1 MAKIWQ
7 KLWAAFLKSVTQN
20 RKYIQLPPRTTSHL
34 KNLKNKSV
42 IRAKDLSISFS
53 GHVVFSEG
61 NFIVNSREKLGL
73 IGRNGSGKSTF
84 LKLILKQLEPDS
96 GSIEIPRGY
105 KIGHLEQHIHFSHDT
120 VLEEICSVLP
130 EDREHEGWKGENILY
145 GLGFVEADLHKDPKK
160 FSGGFQVKLN
170 LAKLLLM
177 EPQMLLLD
185 EPTNY
190 LDIHSIRW
198 LKDFLQEWEG
208 ELILI
213 THDRGFMDSVISHTL
228 LIHRNAFKKV
238 PGNTK
243 GVREKIA
250 LEEEIYEKTRINE
263 DKQRQKTQEWIDRF
277 GSKASQASRV
287 QSRVKM
293 LEKQDV
299 KEKLGHV
306 ATLDFQFN
314 HLPYGSKENMIE
326 AEDVSFGYNPDH
338 LLIQHLSF
346 KVADGE
352 KICVIGKNGK
362 GKSTLLKLIT
372 QDLAALHGNVKING
386 KTEIGYFG
394 QMNIDRLDK
403 NRSVYEELQKV
414 DERLPQSRVRQV
426 CSNMMFSND
435 LANKKISV
443 LSGGEKSRVT
453 LGKILLKGVN
463 LLLLDEPT
471 NHLDMESCEALM
483 EAIRS
488 FEGAVVMVTH
498 DEYFLQE
505 IANKLI
511 IFDDNKTFTF
521 EDSYEFFLK
530 RVGWKDH

>member
-1 MAKIWQ
+1 M
-7 KLWAAFLKSVTQN
+7 
-20 RKYIQLPPRTTSHL
+20 
-34 KNLKNKSV
+34 

-53 GHVVFSEG
+53 GREIFSDG
-61 NFIVNSREKLGL
+61 NFIINTREKVGL

-84 LKLILKQLEPDS
+84 LKLILKKLEPDS
-96 GSIEIPRGY
+96 GLVEIPRGY
-105 KIGHLEQHIHFSHDT
+105 KIGHLEQHIHFTHDT

-145 GLGFVEADLHKDPKK
+145 GLGFTYDDLYKDPKN

-170 LAKLLLM
+170 LAKLLLV
-177 EPQMLLLD
+177 EPNMLLLD

-198 LKDFLQEWEG
+198 LKEFLQDWQG

-213 THDRGFMDSVISHTL
+213 THDRGFMDDVISHTL

-238 PGNTK
+238 PGNTQ

-250 LEEEIYEKTRINE
+250 AEEEIYEKTRVNE

-299 KEKLGHV
+299 KEKLAHV
-306 ATLDFQFN
+306 ATLEFSFN
-314 HLPYGSKENMIE
+314 HSDYGSKENMIE
-326 AEDVSFGYNPDH
+326 AESLAFGYSETHP
-338 LLIQHLSF
+338 LIQNLSF
-346 KVADGE
+346 KIADGE

-362 GKSTLLKLIT
+362 GKSTLLRLLT
-372 QDLAALHGNVKING
+372 GDLKPLKGSVRTNNKV
-386 KTEIGYFG
+386 EIGYFG
-394 QMNIDRLDK
+394 QMNIDRLDP

-414 DERLPQSRVRQV
+414 DERLPVSRVRQV
-426 CSNMMFSND
+426 CSNMMFNQD

-443 LSGGEKSRVT
+443 LSGGERSRVT

-471 NHLDMESCEALM
+471 NHLDMESCDSLM
-483 EAIRS
+483 QAIKN

-498 DEYFLQE
+498 DEYFLNQ
-505 IANKLI
+505 IANKLV

>member
-1 MAKIWQ
+1 M
-7 KLWAAFLKSVTQN
+7 
-20 RKYIQLPPRTTSHL
+20 
-34 KNLKNKSV
+34 
-42 IRAKDLSISFS
+42 IRVKDLSISFS
-53 GHVVFSEG
+53 GRDVFTDAS
-61 NFIVNSREKLGL
+61 FIINNREKIGL

-84 LKLILKQLEPDS
+84 LKLILKKLEPDS
-96 GSIEIPRGY
+96 GVVEIPRDY
-105 KIGHLEQHIHFSHDT
+105 KIGHLEQHISFLHNT

-130 EDREHEGWKGENILY
+130 PEREHEGWKGENILF
-145 GLGFVEADLHKDPKK
+145 GLGFVPEDLQKDPKQ
-160 FSGGFQVKLN
+160 FSGGYQVKLN
-170 LAKLLLM
+170 LAKLLLV

-198 LKDFLQEWEG
+198 LKEFLQDWDG
-208 ELILI
+208 ELILV
-213 THDRGFMDSVISHTL
+213 THDRSFMDAVITHTL
-228 LIHRNAFKKV
+228 VIHRKAFKKV
-238 PGNTK
+238 PGNTQ

-250 LEEEIYEKTRINE
+250 SEEEIYEKTRINE

-277 GSKASQASRV
+277 GAKASMASRA

-299 KEKLGHV
+299 KEKLVHV
-306 ATLDFQFN
+306 ETLDFKFN
-314 HLPYGSKENMIE
+314 HTPYISKENMIE
-326 AEDVSFGYNPDH
+326 AEGLAFGYNPEN
-338 LLIQHLSF
+338 LLIQNLSF
-346 KVADGE
+346 KIADGE
-352 KICVIGKNGK
+352 KICIIGKNGK
-362 GKSTLLKLIT
+362 GKSTLLKLFT
-372 QDLAALHGNVKING
+372 NDLQAVKGNVKING

-394 QMNIDRLDK
+394 QMNIDRLDN

-414 DERLPQSRVRQV
+414 DEKLPVTRVRQV
-426 CSNMMFSND
+426 CGNMMFSSD
-435 LANKKISV
+435 LANKKIGV

-483 EAIRS
+483 QAIKS
-488 FEGAVVMVTH
+488 FEGAVIMVTH
-498 DEYFLQE
+498 DEYFLKQ

-511 IFDDNKTFTF
+511 VFDDNKTFTF

>member
-1 MAKIWQ
+1 MIK
-7 KLWAAFLKSVTQN
+7 
-20 RKYIQLPPRTTSHL
+20 
-34 KNLKNKSV
+34 
-42 IRAKDLSISFS
+42 AKDLSISFS
-53 GHVVFSEG
+53 GREIFSDG
-61 NFIVNSREKLGL
+61 NFIINSREKLGL

-96 GSIEIPRGY
+96 GTIEIPRGY
-105 KIGHLEQHIHFSHDT
+105 KIGHLEQHIHFTCDT
-120 VLEEICSVLP
+120 VLDEICSVLP
-130 EDREHEGWKGENILY
+130 EEREHEGWKGENILY
-145 GLGFVEADLHKDPKK
+145 GLGFTYDDLYKDPKK

-198 LKDFLQEWEG
+198 LKEFLREWEG

-243 GVREKIA
+243 GLREKIA
-250 LEEEIYEKTRINE
+250 AEEEIYEKTRLNE
-263 DKQRQKTQEWIDRF
+263 EKQRQKTQEWIDRF
-277 GSKASQASRV
+277 KAKASMASRA
-287 QSRVKM
+287 QSRAKM
-293 LEKQDV
+293 LDKQEV
-299 KEKLGHV
+299 KEKLGQI
-306 ATLDFQFN
+306 ANLDFNFT
-314 HLPYGSKENMIE
+314 HLPYGSKENMVEIE
-326 AEDVSFGYNPDH
+326 QLSFGYSKDH
-338 LLIQHLSF
+338 LLIQNLSF
-346 KVADGE
+346 KVVDGD

-372 QDLAALHGNVKING
+372 QDLVPLHGNIKTNN

-403 NRSVYEELQKV
+403 NLTIYEELQNV
-414 DERLPQSRVRQV
+414 DERLPQTRVRQV
-426 CSNMMFSND
+426 CSNMMFSSD

-443 LSGGEKSRVT
+443 LSGGEKSRVM

-471 NHLDMESCEALM
+471 NHLDMESCESLM
-483 EAIRS
+483 QAIKS
-488 FEGAVVMVTH
+488 FEGAVIMVTH
-498 DEYFLQE
+498 DEHFLQE
-505 IANKLI
+505 IANKLVV
-511 IFDDNKTFTF
+511 FDDNKTFTF

-530 RVGWKDH
+530 RIGWKDS

>member
-1 MAKIWQ
+1 M
-7 KLWAAFLKSVTQN
+7 
-20 RKYIQLPPRTTSHL
+20 
-34 KNLKNKSV
+34 
-42 IRAKDLSISFS
+42 IRVKDLSISFS
-53 GHVVFSEG
+53 GHEVFSDAS
-61 NFIVNSREKLGL
+61 FIINSREKVGL

-84 LKLILKQLEPDS
+84 LKLILKKLEPDS
-96 GSIEIPRGY
+96 GLVEIPRGY
-105 KIGHLEQHIHFSHDT
+105 KIGYLEQHIHFTHDT
-120 VLEEICSVLP
+120 TLEEICSVLP

-145 GLGFVEADLHKDPKK
+145 GLGFTEEDLYKDPKN
-160 FSGGFQVKLN
+160 FSGGYQVKLN

-198 LKDFLQEWEG
+198 LKEFLQEWEG

-213 THDRGFMDSVISHTL
+213 THDRGFMDSVITHTL

-238 PGNTK
+238 PGNTR

-299 KEKLGHV
+299 KEKLAHV
-306 ATLDFQFN
+306 STLEFSFN
-314 HLPYGSKENMIE
+314 HTPYASKENMVE
-326 AEDVSFGYNPDH
+326 AEDIAFGYKDNH
-338 LLIQHLSF
+338 LLIQKLSF
-346 KVADGE
+346 KIADGE
-352 KICVIGKNGK
+352 KICIIGKNGK
-362 GKSTLLKLIT
+362 GKSTLLKLLT
-372 QDLAALHGNVKING
+372 GDLSPLKGNVKLNG
-386 KTEIGYFG
+386 KVEVGYFG
-394 QMNIDRLDK
+394 QMNIDRLDPG
-403 NRSVYEELQKV
+403 RTIYEELQKT
-414 DERLPQSRVRQV
+414 DEKLPQSRVRQV
-426 CSNMMFSND
+426 CSNMMFSSD
-435 LANKKISV
+435 LANKKIGV

-471 NHLDMESCEALM
+471 NHLDMESCESLM
-483 EAIRS
+483 EAIKS

-511 IFDDNKTFTF
+511 IFDDNRTFTF

>member
-1 MAKIWQ
+1 V
-7 KLWAAFLKSVTQN
+7 LRV
-20 RKYIQLPPRTTSHL
+20 
-34 KNLKNKSV
+34 
-42 IRAKDLSISFS
+42 KDLSISFS
-53 GHVVFSEG
+53 GHDVFTEG
-61 NFIVNSREKLGL
+61 NFIINSGEKVGL

-96 GSIEIPRGY
+96 GLVEIPRGY
-105 KIGHLEQHIHFSHDT
+105 KIGHLEQHIHFTHDT

-145 GLGFVEADLHKDPKK
+145 GLGFTYDDLYKDPKK

-198 LKDFLQEWEG
+198 LKDFLKEWEG

-228 LIHRNAFKKV
+228 IIHRRAFKKV
-238 PGNTK
+238 PGTTR

-250 LEEEIYEKTRINE
+250 AEEEIYEKTRVNE
-263 DKQRQKTQEWIDRF
+263 EKQRKETQEWIDRF
-277 GSKASQASRV
+277 KAKASMASRA
-287 QSRVKM
+287 QSRAKM
-293 LEKQDV
+293 LDKQEV
-299 KEKLGHV
+299 KEKLVHV
-306 ATLDFQFN
+306 ETLEFKFN
-314 HLPYGSKENMIE
+314 HTPYASKESMIE
-326 AEDVSFGYNPDH
+326 AEHLAFGYNPEH
-338 LLIQHLSF
+338 LLIQNLSF
-346 KVADGE
+346 KVADGD

-362 GKSTLLKLIT
+362 GKSTLLKLLT
-372 QDLAALHGNVKING
+372 GDLTALKGSVKINP
-386 KTEIGYFG
+386 KVEIGYFG

-403 NRSVYEELQKV
+403 NISIYEELQKV
-414 DERLPQSRVRQV
+414 DEKLPVTRVRQV
-426 CSNMMFSND
+426 CGNMMFSSD
-435 LANKKISV
+435 LANKKIGV

-471 NHLDMESCEALM
+471 NHLDMESCEALL
-483 EAIRS
+483 EAIKN
-488 FEGAVVMVTH
+488 FEGAVIMVTH
-498 DEYFLQE
+498 DEHFLRE
-505 IANKLI
+505 VANKLI
-511 IFDDNKTFTF
+511 IFDDNKTFTY

-530 RVGWKDH
+530 RVGWKDS

>member
-1 MAKIWQ
+1 M
-7 KLWAAFLKSVTQN
+7 
-20 RKYIQLPPRTTSHL
+20 
-34 KNLKNKSV
+34 

-53 GHVVFSEG
+53 GREVFSEG
-61 NFIVNSREKLGL
+61 NFIINSREKVGL

-96 GSIEIPRGY
+96 GMVEIPRGY
-105 KIGHLEQHIHFSHDT
+105 RIGHLEQHIHFTHET
-120 VLEEICSVLP
+120 VLDEICSILP

-145 GLGFVEADLHKDPKK
+145 GLGFAYDDLYKDPKK
-160 FSGGFQVKLN
+160 FSGGYQVKLN

-198 LKDFLQEWEG
+198 LKEFLREWEG
-208 ELILI
+208 EIILI
-213 THDRGFMDSVISHTL
+213 THDRGFMDSVITHTL

-238 PGNTK
+238 SGNTQ

-250 LEEEIYEKTRINE
+250 LEEEIYEKTRVNE

-299 KEKLGHV
+299 KEKMVHV
-306 ATLDFQFN
+306 QTLDFEFSHN
-314 HLPYGSKENMIE
+314 PYTSKENMVE
-326 AEDVSFGYNPDH
+326 AEAISFGYNPEH
-338 LLIQHLSF
+338 LLIKNLSF
-346 KVADGE
+346 KIANGD

-362 GKSTLLKLIT
+362 GKSTLLKLLT
-372 QDLAALHGNVKING
+372 QDNKPIHGNIKVNG

-394 QMNIDRLDK
+394 QMNIDRLDN

-414 DERLPQSRVRQV
+414 DEKLTQNRVRQV

-435 LANKKISV
+435 LSNKKIGV
-443 LSGGEKSRVT
+443 LSGGEKSRVM
-453 LGKILLKGVN
+453 LGKILLKGAN

-471 NHLDMESCEALM
+471 NHLDMESCESLL
-483 EAIRS
+483 EAIKS
-488 FEGAVVMVTH
+488 FEGAVVTVTH
-498 DEYFLQE
+498 DELFLHK
-505 IANKLI
+505 IANKLVV
-511 IFDDNKTFTF
+511 FDDNKTFTF

-530 RVGWKDH
+530 RIGWKDH